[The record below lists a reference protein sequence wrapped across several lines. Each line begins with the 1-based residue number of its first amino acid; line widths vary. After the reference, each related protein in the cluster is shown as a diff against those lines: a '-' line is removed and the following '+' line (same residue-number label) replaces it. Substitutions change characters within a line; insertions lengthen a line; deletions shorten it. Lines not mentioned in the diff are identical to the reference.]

1 MNTINAVL
9 IAGAGSIGL
18 AVAERI
24 FSSDPSCVSIL
35 AKGGRLER
43 YRRDGLFV
51 NGRRIDFRFG
61 DEKPV
66 DLIIVACKFHHLDEV
81 IEDIRPYIKSDT
93 IILSLLNGIS
103 SEEIIGKTFGRDRL
117 PLAMIL
123 GTDAFHRGTETVYT
137 KPGIIHFG
145 DASGNN
151 GEREKSLA
159 EFFRR
164 VKVPFELQGNMK
176 RMYWYK
182 FMINVGVNQITAV
195 FRLPYGAIQTNGNAG
210 ELLEARSLIEMAM
223 REVIAVANAEGID
236 LNEGDF
242 NSWYKTVNALDVKS
256 TTSMCQDVLAERK
269 TEVEMFAL
277 AMMDLG
283 KKHRIPVP
291 VNETL
296 YLALRIIEKRYGI
309 KD

>member
-1 MNTINAVL
+1 MTTINAVL
-9 IAGAGSIGL
+9 IAGAGSVGL
-18 AVAERI
+18 TVAERI
-24 FSSDPSCVSIL
+24 FSGDPACVSIL

-43 YRRDGLFV
+43 YRDGLFV
-51 NGRRIDFRFG
+51 NGRRIGFRFG

-66 DLIIVACKFHHLDEV
+66 DLVIIACKFYHLDEV

-103 SEEIIGKTFGRDRL
+103 SEEIIGKTFGRERL

-137 KPGIIHFG
+137 RPGVIHFG
-145 DASGNN
+145 DAGGNN

-159 EFFRR
+159 EFFSR
-164 VKVPFELQGNMK
+164 VKVPFELQSNMR

-182 FMINVGVNQITAV
+182 FMINVGVNQITAAL
-195 FRLPYGAIQTNGNAG
+195 RLPYGAIQTNGNAG
-210 ELLEARSLIEMAM
+210 ELPEARSFVEMAM

-242 NSWYKTVNALDVKS
+242 NSWYKTVNALDAKS

-269 TEVEMFAL
+269 TEVEIFAL

-283 KKHRIPVP
+283 KKHRVPVP

-296 YLALRIIEKRYGI
+296 YLALRVMEKRYGI